1 MRVSTVQCY
10 PPIILRKKQ
19 GIELTSSTEQRATE
33 GIKAAFRDSGP
44 AALKKDKTAG
54 ACDFLLLGNARGL
67 VKLPL
72 WELNTL
78 RQLES
83 RKWIQLIMIP

>member
-19 GIELTSSTEQRATE
+19 GIELTSSTEQRDTE

-44 AALKKDKTAG
+44 AALKTKYKMWLFAVGIEHT
-54 ACDFLLLGNARGL
+54 
-67 VKLPL
+67 P
-72 WELNTL
+72 TT
-78 RQLES
+78 
-83 RKWIQLIMIP
+83 RKQEVDSIDYDSIIWNDINECE